1 MIVTAT
7 FASLT
12 VLFAVLLGLA
22 FLWVT
27 RPPKCPRCGARDW
40 IPCKHLG
47 PYDAYCRKCAQFIS
61 LATGLPPD

>member
-1 MIVTAT
+1 MSVTAT

-12 VLFAVLLGLA
+12 VLFAVLLALGFFWL
-22 FLWVT
+22 T
-27 RPPKCPRCGARDW
+27 RLPKCPRCGSRDW

-61 LATGLPPD
+61 LATGLPSD

>member
-1 MIVTAT
+1 MIVTAV
-7 FASLT
+7 FASLA
-12 VLFAVLLGLA
+12 VLFAAAVVAA
-22 FLWVT
+22 FLWVA
-27 RPPKCPRCGARDW
+27 RPPKCPRCGSRDW